1 MTAYA
6 FGQLKLHNKD
16 WMEEYTRRIAPLFK
30 QYNAEVVAKGPATL
44 LEGKGSLPD
53 VAICIA
59 FPNADAAQR
68 WYDDPETQELVTLR
82 QTGSE
87 FELMLVGE

>member
-6 FGQLKLHNKD
+6 FGQLTLQHTD

-30 QYNAEVVAKGPATL
+30 QYGAEVVAKGPATI

-53 VAICIA
+53 VAICIS
-59 FPNADAAQR
+59 FPNADTAQR
-68 WYDDPETQELVTLR
+68 WYNDPETQELVKLR

-87 FELMLVGE
+87 FELLLVGE